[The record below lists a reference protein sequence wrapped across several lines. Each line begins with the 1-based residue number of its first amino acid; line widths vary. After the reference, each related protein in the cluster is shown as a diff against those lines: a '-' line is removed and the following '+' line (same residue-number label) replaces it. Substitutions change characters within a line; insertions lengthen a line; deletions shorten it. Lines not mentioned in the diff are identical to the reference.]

1 MHYTYSKGICFF
13 SALSQLAANRSVQS
27 VHTVCY
33 TGFPEP
39 ATAILLSVLSLLKG
53 TTIRT
58 YLAYLMASGQGV
70 ILGGDTPPP
79 PGKLLL
85 HASFSPQSLTI
96 SQETDE
102 MKLERLLSERKAE
115 LRTAKNEIA
124 KIGKGNS
131 YGRLQPLQVTR
142 TRLEKEIEVLD
153 WTSQLYNIAN
163 GEKKAEKVDTPTQ
176 DGLWTAIA
184 DSKLKSQEKVGD
196 EVWKE
201 VGPMLEQLWTAL
213 GNKEPYYGSNKT
225 HSTGYEAGK

>member
-1 MHYTYSKGICFF
+1 MHYTCSKGICFF
-13 SALSQLAANRSVQS
+13 SELSQLAANRSVQS

-79 PGKLLL
+79 P
-85 HASFSPQSLTI
+85 
-96 SQETDE
+96 ETDE

-225 HSTGYEAGK
+225 HSTGYETGK